1 MELKAYF
8 TNIHQVI
15 IDHLKL
21 AESEIIAAVAW
32 FTDRDIFEVLC
43 DKARS
48 GVKVSIVLI
57 GDQINQGP
65 GGLNFHR
72 LVNGGG
78 QVIFLPPA
86 SRMVWSNNLSAQCC
100 EGSKK

>member
-21 AESEIIAAVAW
+21 AQSEIIAAVAW

-57 GDQINQGP
+57 GDHFLARLFQQIAADQG
-65 GGLNFHR
+65 
-72 LVNGGG
+72 
-78 QVIFLPPA
+78 
-86 SRMVWSNNLSAQCC
+86 
-100 EGSKK
+100 